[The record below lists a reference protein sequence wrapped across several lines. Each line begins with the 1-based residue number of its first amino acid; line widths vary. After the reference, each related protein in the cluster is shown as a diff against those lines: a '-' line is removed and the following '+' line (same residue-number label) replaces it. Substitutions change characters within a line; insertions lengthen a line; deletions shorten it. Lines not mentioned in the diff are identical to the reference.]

1 MTPHTR
7 HQPGPLPRR
16 RHPRDEAT
24 VLADRVLVLDQGRI
38 GLDLTIDHPRPV
50 PRGVRPRRTLRER
63 YGLPRPANQHTAA
76 LV

>member
-1 MTPHTR
+1 MTH
-7 HQPGPLPRR
+7 HQPRPLPRPR
-16 RHPRDEAT
+16 NPRDEAIALAHR
-24 VLADRVLVLDQGRI
+24 VLAPDQGRI

>member
-1 MTPHTR
+1 MSPHTR
-7 HQPGPLPRR
+7 HRPRPPQRR
-16 RHPRDEAT
+16 RHPRDEAI
-24 VLADRVLVLDQGRI
+24 VLADRVLASDQGRI

-63 YGLPRPANQHTAA
+63 HGLPRPANQHTAA